1 MNYYL
6 LILLAMFGIFQNMA
20 FTASSRSRNSG
31 DPSYHFF
38 VAIFSNGIWF
48 AMQMFY
54 LRLIWKPLMAGDWR
68 QMAIVGVVYCLS
80 TASGSSL
87 MMHIMKRFE
96 TGARAVGAKAVQDAA
111 KKGYRFPLFKKKD

>member
-1 MNYYL
+1 
-6 LILLAMFGIFQNMA
+6 MFGIFQNMA

-31 DPSYHFF
+31 DPKYHFF

-54 LRLIWKPLMAGDWR
+54 LRLIWKPLMAGDWQ

-80 TASGSSL
+80 TAFGSSL
-87 MMHIMKRFE
+87 MMKLLERFE
-96 TGARAVGAKAVQDAA
+96 TGARRVGAKAAIDDGK
-111 KKGYRFPLFKKKD
+111 KKGYKFPVFKKPKIPRVK